1 MDDRKIQLQHP
12 QNKKAVKMDIKKYEL
27 LKNAIIRSLK
37 KYNRLTHRQLNT
49 EVLRYFEQNNVKFPG
64 SVSWHLEWVKLDLE
78 SKGAIERTA
87 TNKNKQRYSL
97 GGIIVSKTI
106 CSFLVLWKISFR
118 IDILIH

>member
-49 EVLRYFEQNNVKFPG
+49 EALRYFEQNNVKFPG
-64 SVSWHLEWVKLDLE
+64 SVFWHLEWVKLDLE

-87 TNKNKQRYSL
+87 TNKEQRYSL
-97 GGIIVSKTI
+97 VE
-106 CSFLVLWKISFR
+106 
-118 IDILIH
+118 